1 RLSNTYSVRGLALD
15 FDGRG
20 FIMITP
26 RGTGKATFFANLL
39 RHPKSKIVTD
49 DVVFVRINNTAVAD
63 VPERKFYM
71 QTNFVEKYPDFAPLF
86 DKSKCENVITSRDEC
101 VNGPCQKLDNC
112 RLDRGSPFC
121 YEASSVS
128 RAMLDPYWIGGPE
141 KHTKR
146 TDLEWIML
154 FKNDPISPVVKE
166 ASVEEAV
173 RYCQEGLSH
182 SGALG
187 SEPFFN
193 PHLLVS
199 GSDRI
204 DDRRRFYEQLFN
216 ICKPYFINVGVA
228 TKDEIQKKINE
239 VIGI

>member
-1 RLSNTYSVRGLALD
+1 
-15 FDGRG
+15 
-20 FIMITP
+20 
-26 RGTGKATFFANLL
+26 
-39 RHPKSKIVTD
+39 
-49 DVVFVRINNTAVAD
+49 
-63 VPERKFYM
+63 
-71 QTNFVEKYPDFAPLF
+71 
-86 DKSKCENVITSRDEC
+86 
-101 VNGPCQKLDNC
+101 
-112 RLDRGSPFC
+112 
-121 YEASSVS
+121 
-128 RAMLDPYWIGGPE
+128 
-141 KHTKR
+141 
-146 TDLEWIML
+146 ML

-182 SGALG
+182 SGALR

-228 TKDEIQKKINE
+228 SKDEIQKRINE